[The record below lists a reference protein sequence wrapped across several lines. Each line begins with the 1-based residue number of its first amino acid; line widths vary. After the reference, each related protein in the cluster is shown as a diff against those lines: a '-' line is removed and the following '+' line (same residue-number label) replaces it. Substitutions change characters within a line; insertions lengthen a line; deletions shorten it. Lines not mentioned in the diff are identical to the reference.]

1 MKLTIKICLQQTNLV
16 IERLAYSNLN
26 LIVQELCGL
35 LLSAILLK
43 TKIAKNLYFEH
54 YRNMVGAFY
63 KTAIASKLE
72 GRDID
77 KSKNVGFRVYDQDI
91 VTFDKNKL
99 GLSACYDKHL

>member
-1 MKLTIKICLQQTNLV
+1 
-16 IERLAYSNLN
+16 
-26 LIVQELCGL
+26 
-35 LLSAILLK
+35 
-43 TKIAKNLYFEH
+43 
-54 YRNMVGAFY
+54 MVGAFY